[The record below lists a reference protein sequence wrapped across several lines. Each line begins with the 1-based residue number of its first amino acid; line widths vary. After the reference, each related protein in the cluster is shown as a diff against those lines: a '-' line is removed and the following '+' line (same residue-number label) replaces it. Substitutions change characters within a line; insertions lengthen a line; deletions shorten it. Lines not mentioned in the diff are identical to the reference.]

1 MLRAALFSLGVLAAC
16 VPTHR
21 HDNPANPE
29 PPADAPA
36 AAVQPGGLQG
46 EDSCGMAAHSTLL
59 GVHES
64 AINRAS
70 LPRGARVIC
79 ATCLVTQ
86 DYSAQR
92 LNLHLSAEG
101 RVASMRCG

>member
-1 MLRAALFSLGVLAAC
+1 MLRAGLFALVLLAAC
-16 VPTHR
+16 APTHR

-29 PPADAPA
+29 PPADAPS
-36 AAVQPGGLQG
+36 VVEPGGLQA

-86 DYSAQR
+86 DYSPAR

-101 RVASMRCG
+101 RVASLRCG

>member
-1 MLRAALFSLGVLAAC
+1 MLRAGLFALVLLAAC
-16 VPTHR
+16 APTYR
-21 HDNPANPE
+21 YDNPANPE
-29 PPADAPA
+29 PPADAPTPPIG
-36 AAVQPGGLQG
+36 PGGLQG
-46 EDSCGMAAHSTLL
+46 DDTCGMAAHSTWL

-70 LPRGARVIC
+70 LPAGARVIC

-86 DYSAQR
+86 DYAPGR